1 MEFRDFIQLEEDIQQ
16 IAVLSRKVPEEH
28 ALIRLILSALA
39 TADELENLV
48 KKDIRKFEK
57 DDLSYYSVRLTSSGR
72 TRIAPIDAVTY
83 AVLMDITKDKGGR
96 QKVFNFTPRQMDEI
110 VRKYSP
116 PNRRYDVRSLREAV
130 SKILRDC
137 MFFGDEDY
145 VDDLIHGENLQKVT
159 DFLYDFHPMF
169 SGMWDLDDDDVAE
182 DFIATFSR
190 RTGISDPEE
199 IARIIGEDV
208 ERVKGLMGGSFPEN
222 LQEKLTE
229 EYTGK

>member
-1 MEFRDFIQLEEDIQQ
+1 MGFKDFIQLEEDIQQ

-39 TADELENLV
+39 TTEELENLV
-48 KKDIRKFEK
+48 KKDIRKFEREGIN
-57 DDLSYYSVRLTSSGR
+57 YYSVRLTAAGK
-72 TRIAPIDAVTY
+72 TRIAPIDPTTY
-83 AVLMDITKDKGGR
+83 NVLVEITRDKSGR
-96 QKVFNFTPRQMDEI
+96 QRIFSYSPTDMDNI
-110 VRKYSP
+110 IRKYSP
-116 PNRRYDVRSLREAV
+116 RYRKYDAKSLRDAV

-137 MFFGDEDY
+137 MFFDDEDY
-145 VDDLIHGENLQKVT
+145 VRDLLEGENFEKVT
-159 DFLYDFHPMF
+159 DFLYDFHPLF

-208 ERVKGLMGGSFPEN
+208 ERVKGLMR
-222 LQEKLTE
+222 LTDL
-229 EYTGK
+229 TWK